1 MIAKVFAADVPFPT
15 PVPAAGVAQL
25 EQLVTRIIF
34 LSVGLALSALTVM
47 LVIAAF
53 KFLTSAADKK
63 TIASAWA
70 TITWAFLG
78 ILFMGIAWVL
88 LLLIGSF
95 TGLNFLNFSFV
106 FPNTP

>member
-1 MIAKVFAADVPFPT
+1 MIAKVFAADFPA
-15 PVPAAGVAQL
+15 PVAAAGVTQL
-25 EQLVTRIIF
+25 EELVTRIIF

-53 KFLTSAADKK
+53 RFLTSAADKK

-70 TITWAFLG
+70 TISWAFLG
-78 ILFMGIAWVL
+78 ILFMGIAWVIL
-88 LLLIGSF
+88 LLVGSF
-95 TGLNFLNFSFV
+95 TGLNFLQFSFL